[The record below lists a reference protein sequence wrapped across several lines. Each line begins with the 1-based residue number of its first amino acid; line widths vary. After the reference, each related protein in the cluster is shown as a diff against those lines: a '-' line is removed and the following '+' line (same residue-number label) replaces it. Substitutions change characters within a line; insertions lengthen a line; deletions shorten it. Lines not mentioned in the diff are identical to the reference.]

1 MTMSRLQ
8 AALLTLALPLL
19 CACGT
24 TTPVSG
30 DDRTSE
36 TGTPATSP
44 AAEHIPGT
52 ARVPDVPDPAPSL
65 AGTQQLRDY
74 LAALTAAD
82 IATDPADLN
91 AIADYT
97 PKMCMMK
104 RLTNAS
110 DEETK
115 SHAVDDLS
123 ALGISLDARQ
133 ADVLV
138 SAANDYICPKPPR

>member
-1 MTMSRLQ
+1 MSRLQ
-8 AALLTLALPLL
+8 AALLALALPVL

-24 TTPVSG
+24 TAPISG
-30 DDRTSE
+30 DDHASD
-36 TGTPATSP
+36 TGMTATSS
-44 AAEHIPGT
+44 AAEHIPGA

-65 AGTQQLRDY
+65 AGTAQLRDY

-82 IATDPADLN
+82 IATDPTDLN
-91 AIADYT
+91 AVADYT

-115 SHAVDDLS
+115 AHAVDDLS
-123 ALGISLDARQ
+123 ALGISLDSRQ

-138 SAANDYICPKPPR
+138 SAANDYICPKPLR

>member
-1 MTMSRLQ
+1 MSRLQ
-8 AALLTLALPLL
+8 AALLALALPVL

-24 TTPVSG
+24 TAPISG
-30 DDRTSE
+30 DDHTSD
-36 TGTPATSP
+36 TGTPTTSS
-44 AAEHIPGT
+44 AAEHIPG
-52 ARVPDVPDPAPSL
+52 AASVPDVPDPAPSL
-65 AGTQQLRDY
+65 AGTPQLRDY
-74 LAALTAAD
+74 LAALIAAD

-110 DEETK
+110 DEETT

-123 ALGISLDARQ
+123 ALGISLDAHQ

>member
-1 MTMSRLQ
+1 MSRLQ
-8 AALLTLALPLL
+8 AALLALALPML

-24 TTPVSG
+24 TAPVSG
-30 DDRTSE
+30 GDHTSD
-36 TGTPATSP
+36 TGTPATSS
-44 AAEHIPGT
+44 AAEHIPGA
-52 ARVPDVPDPAPSL
+52 ARVPDVPDPAPTL
-65 AGTQQLRDY
+65 AGTPQLRDY

-110 DEETK
+110 DEETT

-123 ALGISLDARQ
+123 ALGISLDAHQ